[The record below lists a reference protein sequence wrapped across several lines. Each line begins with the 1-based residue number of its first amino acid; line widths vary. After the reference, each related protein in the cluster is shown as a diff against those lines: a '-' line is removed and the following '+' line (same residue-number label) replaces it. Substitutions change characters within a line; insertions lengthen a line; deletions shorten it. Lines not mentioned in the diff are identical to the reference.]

1 MVCGDC
7 AGEADT
13 LSLVFGRFAV
23 GGVVV
28 GGEVVGSSL
37 PVDGVAVVV
46 VVVVGER
53 VVGGFSTTTDVD
65 TVSDSLPSFAVLIVV
80 LSDVGVE
87 KVMVS
92 F

>member
-7 AGEADT
+7 EGEADT

-23 GGVVV
+23 GDVVV

-37 PVDGVAVVV
+37 PVGGVAV
-46 VVVVGER
+46 GGR

-65 TVSDSLPSFAVLIVV
+65 TVSDSLSSFALLIVV
-80 LSDVGVE
+80 YCHMWE
-87 KVMVS
+87 
-92 F
+92 

>member
-7 AGEADT
+7 EGEADT

-23 GGVVV
+23 GDDVV
-28 GGEVVGSSL
+28 GGEVFGSSL
-37 PVDGVAVVV
+37 PVGGVAVVV
-46 VVVVGER
+46 GGR

-65 TVSDSLPSFAVLIVV
+65 TVSDSLSSFAVLIVV